1 MTPSQFR
8 QALETLAFN
17 DGSRMALQLNSGQV
31 ISGRF
36 QTLLTNGDMV
46 WFTEEHDEKERQW
59 LVDVAHLAMLL
70 CPQASM
76 IPLANPMEP

>member
-17 DGSRMALQLNSGQV
+17 DRSRMTLQLNSGQV

-46 WFTEEHDEKERQW
+46 WFTEEHDEGKA
-59 LVDVAHLAMLL
+59 VAGR
-70 CPQASM
+70 CGASRG
-76 IPLANPMEP
+76 PG